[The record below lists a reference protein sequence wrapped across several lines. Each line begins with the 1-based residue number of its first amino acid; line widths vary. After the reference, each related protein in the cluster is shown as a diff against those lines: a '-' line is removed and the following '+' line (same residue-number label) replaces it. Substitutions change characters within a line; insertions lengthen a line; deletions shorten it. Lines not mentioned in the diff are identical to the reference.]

1 MDSIL
6 VSIKKLLGVDEYCD
20 HFDTD
25 IIIHINSALMVL
37 NQLGVGPSTGFVVT
51 SNSET
56 WSDFLG
62 ENKAIESVKTYV
74 YLKTRLVFDP
84 PQTSSV
90 IDAINRQISELEW
103 RINVAVDP
111 VSEETPDAG
120 LTGGN
125 ASTTKLA

>member
-62 ENKAIESVKTYV
+62 ENTSIESVKTYV

-120 LTGGN
+120 STGGN
-125 ASTTKLA
+125 VSTTKLA